1 MKRSNRLVL
10 LIGIFLALVAFVLII
25 LMFSNNGGGQAGP
38 SAAPTTTKVVV
49 ATKDIGLGDKI
60 QENQVGL
67 KEIPIAE
74 KPATAFGDTSF
85 VIGQVARAS
94 VTKGQ
99 LVDAKV
105 LQGGAGSIGDI
116 EVPAGLVA
124 MSVKVNQVSGV
135 GTVIKPGDYVDAVV
149 AFKITVVDTDPVTGL
164 KTASAID
171 YGPSVKA
178 LLQGMQV
185 LGTLLP
191 TPAAGQEQ
199 AQPSGSPAP
208 GGPSTSLNDQE
219 QVVIL
224 AVTLQQSEV
233 LNYSQIQGITGPN
246 GITLVLRSSKDYVDA
261 AGSPSI
267 PPDTQTTGVIL
278 SILVAQYGVLPP
290 NFTFAPAPSA
300 IPSAGPSAS
309 VSPSASPTP

>member
-1 MKRSNRLVL
+1 LKRSNRLVL

-25 LMFSNNGGGQAGP
+25 LMFNNNGGGQAGP

-49 ATKDIGLGDKI
+49 ATKDIALGDKI

-67 KEIPIAE
+67 KEIPL
-74 KPATAFGDTSF
+74 PAPAAAFGDTSF

-94 VTKGQ
+94 VIKGQ
-99 LVDAKV
+99 LVKTTV
-105 LQGGAGSIGDI
+105 LDGGSGSIVGNI

-124 MSVKVNQVSGV
+124 MSIKVNQVSGV
-135 GTVIKPGDYVDAVV
+135 GTVIKPGDYVDALV
-149 AFKITVVDTDPVTGL
+149 AFKITVIDTDPVTGV
-164 KTASAID
+164 KTASTIE

-191 TPAAGQEQ
+191 PPTTSQAPA
-199 AQPSGSPAP
+199 PSGSPPPA
-208 GGPSTSLNDQE
+208 GTSTSLNDQ
-219 QVVIL
+219 QQIVIL
-224 AVTLQQSEV
+224 AMTLQQSEV
-233 LNYSQIQGITGPN
+233 LNYSQIQGINDPQGGPN

-267 PPDTQTTGVIL
+267 PPDTLTTGVIL
-278 SILVAQYGVLPP
+278 STLVAKYGVLPP
-290 NFTFAPAPSA
+290 NLTLAPAPSA
-300 IPSAGPSAS
+300 SPSAS
-309 VSPSASPTP
+309 RSPSASPTP